1 MLTVV
6 FSTSCYLHFI
16 SYPLSLT
23 TFSMIGLYWWRLS
36 SYILPCVCSSVSLG
50 VGSVAALLA
59 ALPATLSAALAGALA
74 GALAA
79 TLAAG
84 LPDASLHF
92 HLVPL
97 QLPVQGDHCCGVVG
111 EDVPICS

>member
-1 MLTVV
+1 V
-6 FSTSCYLHFI
+6 FAAVFPWALAA
-16 SYPLSLT
+16 L
-23 TFSMIGLYWWRLS
+23 
-36 SYILPCVCSSVSLG
+36 
-50 VGSVAALLA
+50 AALLA

-79 TLAAG
+79 ALAVG